1 MMANDNDLRFFVEQF
16 KPHFFEWIFKPIN
29 RLVYSED
36 ALIGFIFM
44 SCVIDYLAGFWWGE
58 GTNSNVKKAYTGFV
72 KQYFPVGVYDAYDL
86 YDSLRNGLVHMF
98 TIKGKRYALIHNRP
112 DLHLKM
118 DSNNQT
124 ILNAGD
130 FAQDL
135 YQATLKYFSDVETDF
150 ELLKKFMKRYKR
162 DGFLFTKSLEV
173 P

>member
-1 MMANDNDLRFFVEQF
+1 MANDNDLRFFVEQF

-44 SCVIDYLAGFWWGE
+44 SSVIDYLAGFWWGE
-58 GTNSNVKKAYTGFV
+58 DTKGHVNDAYTGFV
-72 KQYFPVGVYDAYDL
+72 NQYFPVGKYDAYDL

-118 DSNNQT
+118 DNNNQT

-135 YQATLKYFSDVETDF
+135 YQATLNYFADVEIDA
-150 ELLKKFMKRYKR
+150 ELFKKFMKRYKR
-162 DGFLFTKSLEV
+162 NGFLGTKIFIA